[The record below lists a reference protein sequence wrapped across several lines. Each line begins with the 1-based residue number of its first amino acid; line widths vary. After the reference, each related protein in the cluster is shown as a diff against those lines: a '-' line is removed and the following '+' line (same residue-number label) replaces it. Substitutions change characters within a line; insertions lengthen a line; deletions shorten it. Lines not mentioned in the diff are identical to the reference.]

1 MRRVVVTGLGLVT
14 PLGGD
19 VETSWKN
26 ILASKSGAGADHQ
39 VRSRATM
46 PAQIACEVKPADHE
60 YGFDPGKRVDHK
72 VQRQVDPFIIYGLD
86 AAGQAIE
93 DAGLTDMSEEERL
106 RAGVSIGSGIGGLPG
121 IEKRIAR
128 PRREGAAPGQPALRP
143 RPADQPDLGPGL
155 DQIRPDGPEPRG
167 RHRLLDRR
175 PFDRRRR
182 ADDRDGRCR
191 RHARRRRRSGDL
203 PDRHRRLRPG
213 ARALDQLQRRARAR
227 QPAL

>member
-1 MRRVVVTGLGLVT
+1 MSWSPVLGSS
-14 PLGGD
+14 PRWAA
-19 VETSWKN
+19 TSRP
-26 ILASKSGAGADHQ
+26 AGATSSPRKSGAGRITRFDPEDYACK
-39 VRSRATM
+39 
-46 PAQIACEVKPADHE
+46 IACEVKPADHA

-72 VQRQVDPFIIYGLD
+72 VQRQVDPFIVYGID

-93 DAGLTDMSEEERL
+93 DAGLTEMSEERALPRRRL
-106 RAGVSIGSGIGGLPG
+106 DRLGDRRPAGHRIRIPRAP
-121 IEKRIAR
+121 RAR
-128 PRREGAAPGQPALRP
+128 PAPGLAALRP

-155 DQIRPDGPEPRG
+155 DQIRPDGPQPCR

-203 PDRHRRLRPG
+203 PDRHCRLRPG
-213 ARALDQLQRRARAR
+213 AGAVDRLQRPARAR